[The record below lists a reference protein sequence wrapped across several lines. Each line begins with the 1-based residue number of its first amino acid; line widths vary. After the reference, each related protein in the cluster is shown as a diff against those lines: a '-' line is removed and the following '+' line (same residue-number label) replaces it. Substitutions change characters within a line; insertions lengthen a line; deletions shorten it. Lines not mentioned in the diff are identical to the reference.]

1 VIRALGPAVDAPA
14 DTIGGKAAGL
24 VTLMRLGLPVPAGF
38 VVDVAAGR
46 AFLRDGQ
53 MPSGLEAARDALGVD
68 AVSVRSGA
76 VVSMPGMMST
86 VLDVRGPVTPAVR
99 EIFGSWN
106 TARART
112 YRTLHGIP
120 HDMGTAV
127 VVQAMVYGDRDSHS
141 GSGVAFS
148 RDPTTGAREP
158 YGDLLFGGRGDDV
171 VSGRAVTLPLPVLAD
186 REPAVWAELTE
197 ALSVLEKHF
206 RDACHVEF
214 TVESRRL
221 WLLQT
226 RPGGLTARAAVRVAV
241 DLADE
246 GLIDRREA
254 VRRISPQRL
263 RAAAVPRLLAG
274 DLLARGRGASPGVAT
289 GRVAVTADRAVR
301 MAADGPVILVRP
313 ETSPLD
319 LHGLAAAT
327 GIVTNR
333 GGLASHAAVVAR
345 SLGRPAVVGATDL
358 RLPEGTII
366 SIDGTSGAVVR
377 GNPGL
382 TPAVADTHLHRLLS
396 WADDISGDRSPR
408 SGEERLAAAHAKG

>member
-1 VIRALGPAVDAPA
+1 
-14 DTIGGKAAGL
+14 
-24 VTLMRLGLPVPAGF
+24 
-38 VVDVAAGR
+38 
-46 AFLRDGQ
+46 
-53 MPSGLEAARDALGVD
+53 
-68 AVSVRSGA
+68 
-76 VVSMPGMMST
+76 
-86 VLDVRGPVTPAVR
+86 
-99 EIFGSWN
+99 
-106 TARART
+106 
-112 YRTLHGIP
+112 
-120 HDMGTAV
+120 
-127 VVQAMVYGDRDSHS
+127 
-141 GSGVAFS
+141 
-148 RDPTTGAREP
+148 
-158 YGDLLFGGRGDDV
+158 
-171 VSGRAVTLPLPVLAD
+171 
-186 REPAVWAELTE
+186 
-197 ALSVLEKHF
+197 
-206 RDACHVEF
+206 
-214 TVESRRL
+214 L
-221 WLLQT
+221 WLLQV
-226 RPGGLTARAAVRVAV
+226 RPGGLTARAAVRVAA

-246 GLIDRREA
+246 GLIDRHEA

-274 DLLARGRGASPGVAT
+274 ELLARGRGASPGVAT

-358 RLPEGTII
+358 RLPEGTMI

-382 TPAVADTHLHRLLS
+382 IPAVADTHLHRLLS

-408 SGEERLAAAHAKG
+408 SGEERLAAAHARL

>member
-1 VIRALGPAVDAPA
+1 M
-14 DTIGGKAAGL
+14 T
-24 VTLMRLGLPVPAGF
+24 
-38 VVDVAAGR
+38 
-46 AFLRDGQ
+46 
-53 MPSGLEAARDALGVD
+53 
-68 AVSVRSGA
+68 
-76 VVSMPGMMST
+76 T

-112 YRTLHGIP
+112 YRTLNGIP
-120 HDMGTAV
+120 HDLGTAV

-171 VSGRAVTLPLPVLAD
+171 VSGRSVTLPLPVLAD

-214 TVESRRL
+214 TVESGRL
-221 WLLQT
+221 WLLQV

-263 RAAAVPRLLAG
+263 RAAAVPRLLDG
-274 DLLARGRGASPGVAT
+274 ELLARGRGASPGVAT

-377 GNPGL
+377 GDPGL

-408 SGEERLAAAHAKG
+408 SGEERLAAAHARL